1 MAREARPSSGVCGH
15 VPPENFGILVML
27 RSHLE
32 QFGGNTA
39 RVNCMLVLT
48 AKVSEQLYMHAT

>member
-1 MAREARPSSGVCGH
+1 MALEARPSRGVWGH
-15 VPPENFGILVML
+15 APPVILAML